1 MDNSLRFLWGC
12 ITVVIFIT
20 LHLKVFA
27 LPITSNFDVSL
38 AFLLI
43 PFWVFWTFKI
53 RFLSFNRYELLLLLI
68 FFILPFVTSTINDW
82 GEFFKTYG
90 QYVISYY
97 LVFRVI
103 RKAPRIEAFTVRKT
117 IFAFQILLLSVTI
130 IQFILVNILDFDA
143 RNIFGDLQLYYQQEE
158 MRSGIQ
164 RMKAFYLEPSYLGFV
179 AFNIFWGRY
188 YLNQS
193 KNIFGLNF
201 IFTIIILVLANS
213 ALGFLGLF
221 AIILFEMYKKIKRV
235 PTVIGLGLF
244 FMISLLG
251 YFFATDLS
259 NIFRLQEL
267 DPNSDAVSS
276 GLFRIVLP
284 VKALYQ
290 MFQEGYIFGLTFGQ
304 FDQYIEKMMT
314 FKEHAEGSIS
324 NSFLLLIGYFGAL
337 TIFIYSV
344 ILFIYLKIKNRIL
357 QSFILLSFINLN
369 NSGAFVTIQYAFVAI
384 LIPILIISIY
394 EKYEKN
400 INNYS
405 RT

>member
-20 LHLKVFA
+20 LHLRVFA

-43 PFWVFWTFKI
+43 PSWVFWTFKI

-68 FFILPFVTSTINDW
+68 FFILPFMTNTINDW
-82 GEFFKTYG
+82 REFFKTYG

-103 RKAPRIEAFTVRKT
+103 RKVPRIEALTVRTT
-117 IFAFQILLLSVTI
+117 ISTFQILLLSVTI
-130 IQFILVNILDFDA
+130 IQFIFVNILDFDA

-158 MRSGIQ
+158 IRSGIQ

-179 AFNIFWGRY
+179 ALNIFWGRH
-188 YLNQS
+188 YLNQN

-221 AIILFEMYKKIKRV
+221 AIILFEMYKKIKTTPPV
-235 PTVIGLGLF
+235 FGLGLF
-244 FMISLLG
+244 LMISLSG
-251 YFFATDLS
+251 YFFAADLT

-267 DPNSDAVSS
+267 DPNSDVVSS

-290 MFQEGYIFGLTFGQ
+290 MFQDGYIFGLTFGQ
-304 FDQYIEKMMT
+304 FDQYIRDMMS
-314 FKEHAEGSIS
+314 FEGHSEGSIN
-324 NSFLLLIGYFGAL
+324 NSFLLLIGYFGILAIFL
-337 TIFIYSV
+337 YVVVFFIFIKS
-344 ILFIYLKIKNRIL
+344 KNSIL

-369 NSGAFVTIQYAFVAI
+369 NSGAFVTTQYVFVAI
-384 LIPILIISIY
+384 LMPILIISIY
-394 EKYEKN
+394 ERN
-400 INNYS
+400 INHYS
-405 RT
+405 ST